1 MLKYNKKLIP
11 RAQKMRN
18 EMTKEESKLWYYFL
32 RSYEVK
38 FRRQKVILNY
48 IADFYCAKAKLII
61 EVDGKQHLSP
71 DNTEYDNIRSEYL
84 NSIDIK
90 VVRFSNDEINNN
102 FDIVCSKIEKVVQER
117 LNET

>member
-1 MLKYNKKLIP
+1 MLKYNKKLIL

-32 RSYEVK
+32 RNYEVK

-61 EVDGKQHLSP
+61 EVDGKQHISP
-71 DNTEYDNIRSEYL
+71 DSAEYDNIRSECL

-90 VVRFSNDEINNN
+90 VVRFNNDEINNN

-117 LNET
+117 LNEN